1 MPANGISAERRHEA
15 PIGKVIVTERDLVIS
30 ADFGTSGVKIG
41 IVDHSL
47 KLISRATA
55 TYPLSLAK
63 GGIAEQA
70 PDDWWAALARGLS
83 DLRHEIPNLMER
95 TGALVMS
102 TQLCG
107 VICADETGHA
117 LRPCLTWLDKRA
129 APIGR
134 ALTGG
139 FPEVHGYQVFKLA
152 RWLRIANGAPAKNG
166 MDPTAKFLWIAQN
179 EPEIYARTRWF
190 LDVKDW
196 LVHRATGRFT
206 TSAESANLSWLMD
219 TRPGREGWSQT
230 LANVVGIPL
239 EKMPE
244 IVDAAEIVGT
254 LTPQAAAELGLRA
267 DVPVLG
273 GASDVTAAALGSGE
287 VSDGALHIS
296 AATSAWIAGFMPS
309 RLLSVA
315 HSYATITSALNYRPL
330 LIASQE
336 NAGSAL
342 EWGVR
347 ISGGR
352 VDGEAL
358 AHAFADMG
366 SPEID
371 DPYFLPWLAGE
382 RVPVDNDALRGVFH
396 GLALHH
402 DDRAIRRATLE
413 GVALN
418 LRWSYSKVCK
428 EKPVKTDGPIGMVGG
443 VSANPAFAQTI
454 ADALNRE
461 VRVGGSRHAGVLGA
475 ATLAAPVMGWAET
488 PWKAAEVLRANT
500 NAHYVPNPARVEELD
515 RRATHLAKIRK
526 HILRS
531 Y

>member
-1 MPANGISAERRHEA
+1 M
-15 PIGKVIVTERDLVIS
+15 TERDLVIS

-41 IVDHSL
+41 VVDSDL
-47 KLISRATA
+47 QLVTRATA
-55 TYPLSLAK
+55 TYPLSLDS
-63 GGIAEQA
+63 GGVAEQS
-70 PDDWWAALARGLS
+70 PDDWWAALARGLA
-83 DLRHEIPNLMER
+83 DLRHHVPDLMDR
-95 TGALVMS
+95 AGALVMS

-107 VICADETGHA
+107 VICADENGHA

-129 APIGR
+129 APLGR
-134 ALTGG
+134 ALVGG
-139 FPEVHGYQVFKLA
+139 FPEVHGYQLFKLA

-166 MDPTAKFLWIAQN
+166 MDPTAKYLWIARN
-179 EPEIYARTRWF
+179 EPEIFARTRWF

-206 TSAESANLSWLMD
+206 TSAESANLSWMMD
-219 TRPGREGWSQT
+219 TRPGREGWSEV
-230 LANVVGIPL
+230 LADKVGVPL

-244 IVDAAEIVGT
+244 ILDAADIVGT

-287 VSDGALHIS
+287 VADGALHIS
-296 AATSAWIAGFMPS
+296 VATSAWIAGFMPS
-309 RLLSVA
+309 RILNVA
-315 HSYATITSALNYRPL
+315 GSYATITSALGFRPL

-342 EWGVR
+342 EWGVK

-352 VDGEAL
+352 VESEAL
-358 AHAFADMG
+358 AHAFDDMG
-366 SPEID
+366 APRAD

-382 RVPVDNDALRGVFH
+382 RVPIDNDAVRGVFH

-402 DDRAIRRATLE
+402 DARAIRRATIE

-418 LRWSYSKVCK
+418 LRWAYGRVSR
-428 EKPVKTDGPIGMVGG
+428 EKPVLCDGPISMVGG
-443 VSANPAFAQTI
+443 VSANPAFAQTV

-475 ATLAAPVMGWAET
+475 ATLAAPVMGWADT
-488 PWKAAEVLRANT
+488 PWQAAETLRENT
-500 NAHYVPNPARVEELD
+500 NAHYTPDPARVEDLD
-515 RRATHLAKIRK
+515 RRAAQLEKIRK